1 MKRERERLDK
11 LLVDLGLVETRSKAQ
26 ALIMGGVIYV
36 EGVKVDKAGTAIDI
50 NSNIEVRSDDEGW
63 VSRGAYKLIKALDSF
78 PVEVDG
84 KTCIDVGAST
94 GGFTDVLIK
103 NGASL
108 VYSVDVGYGQL
119 HWKLRQDP
127 RVVVMERTN
136 ARYIGD
142 VLFDPR
148 PEIAVMDASF
158 ISVKLLLPA
167 VEQVIPD
174 GGVAISLVKP
184 QFEAGRD
191 RIGKGGV
198 VRAPEVHLDIL
209 EEVATFLREKTRLGL
224 IDCTFSP
231 IKGPKGNI
239 EFLFYMVKGQD
250 HRSIDLQNVVEAAH
264 RGDIP

>member
-11 LLVDLGLVETRSKAQ
+11 LLVDLGLVETRTKAQ
-26 ALIMGGVIYV
+26 ALIMGGAVYV
-36 EGVKVDKAGTAIDI
+36 EGSKVDKAGTSIEI
-50 NSNIEVRSDDEGW
+50 NSNIEVRSDGEGW

-78 PVEVDG
+78 PVDVDG
-84 KTCIDVGAST
+84 KVCIDVGAST

-103 NGASL
+103 RGASL

-119 HWKLRQDP
+119 HWKLRQNP
-127 RVVVMERTN
+127 KVVVMERTN

-142 VLFDPR
+142 ISFDPR
-148 PEIAVMDASF
+148 PEITVMDASF
-158 ISVKLLLPA
+158 ISTKLLLPA
-167 VEQVIPD
+167 VEQVMPE
-174 GGVAISLVKP
+174 GGTVVSLVKP

-198 VRAPEVHLDIL
+198 VRAPEIHLDIL
-209 EEVATFLREKTRLGL
+209 SEVATFLRENTRLGL

-231 IKGPKGNI
+231 IKGPKGNV
-239 EFLFYMVKGQD
+239 EFLFYMVKGQNNRD
-250 HRSIDLQNVVEAAH
+250 IDFESIVEAAH